1 MWAKLLKV
9 GVIISRVTSKG
20 KLGLVKDSGSLRQKL
35 NKKPSQSVGRLRL
48 GGPGRGQVTQLISET
63 IFSVLHSMCAHG
75 LGASM
80 NFLFLFSNL
89 IAFVSLLVEPA
100 ILKDPG
106 LFMQAE
112 RIA

>member
-1 MWAKLLKV
+1 
-9 GVIISRVTSKG
+9 
-20 KLGLVKDSGSLRQKL
+20 
-35 NKKPSQSVGRLRL
+35 
-48 GGPGRGQVTQLISET
+48 
-63 IFSVLHSMCAHG
+63 MCARG

-106 LFMQAE
+106 LFMYAE